1 MCEIADVVHHDGD
14 TSQAARAPTSRRWP
28 FIEMHIPGLH
38 DLEKLQARE
47 PPRQIK
53 THVTANFFAKQV
65 GTLLISAPF
74 AKLLHCF
81 LTNDRTEIFHIF
93 RDLKCPLL

>member
-14 TSQAARAPTSRRWP
+14 TSKAARAPTSRRWP
-28 FIEMHIPGLH
+28 FIEMHVPGLH

-65 GTLLISAPF
+65 GTLLISGVILRQMRHLPNSCM
-74 AKLLHCF
+74 LSQH
-81 LTNDRTEIFHIF
+81 
-93 RDLKCPLL
+93 